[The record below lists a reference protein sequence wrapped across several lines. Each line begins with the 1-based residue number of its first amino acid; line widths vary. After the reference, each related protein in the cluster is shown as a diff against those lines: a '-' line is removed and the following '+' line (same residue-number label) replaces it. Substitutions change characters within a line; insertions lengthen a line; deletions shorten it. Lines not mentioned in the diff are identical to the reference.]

1 MTHHYLDT
9 LVQAGQ
15 EKGFKVEQ
23 DVDYGAGPVDIVWNV
38 NVQSSVTVIH
48 NSKITYEQRTT
59 QWLKINHQ

>member
-38 NVQSSVTVIH
+38 SIWYQKNM
-48 NSKITYEQRTT
+48 
-59 QWLKINHQ
+59 